1 MNLDPIV
8 AAAGVLE
15 EFCGDRAWRCCFSI
29 GLAVRR
35 WGEPRFTAD
44 AGLTL
49 VREETEPLLELREE
63 PEWMTR
69 FYRLQEKLQRPL
81 G

>member
-1 MNLDPIV
+1 MKLDPIV

-15 EFCGDRAWRCCFSI
+15 EFCRDRAWRFCFI
-29 GLAVRR
+29 VGLGVQL

-49 VREETEPLLELREE
+49 VRKETEPLLELREE
-63 PEWMTR
+63 PGLMTR
-69 FYRLQEKLQRPL
+69 FDRLHEKLQRRL